1 MKNLSPAAYDV
12 AMTPS
17 DIFTVKYAFW
27 MPPKIS
33 STLPTCRNV
42 QPNCQGCQIYQGHQD
57 RVASLKAHDDRGCH
71 RQLQRTYAAAP
82 AQSQLG
88 GQSDADDVRTHM
100 LNHRI
105 Q

>member
-33 STLPTCRNV
+33 STLPICRHSQLLV
-42 QPNCQGCQIYQGHQD
+42 RD
-57 RVASLKAHDDRGCH
+57 AKSRVSAETSMVTG
-71 RQLQRTYAAAP
+71 TAP
-82 AQSQLG
+82 ATDRPL
-88 GQSDADDVRTHM
+88 
-100 LNHRI
+100 HRD
-105 Q
+105 